1 MAISQP
7 DQFIALLGGGQLG
20 KMLLAEARRMDLSV
34 HSMDPDHMA
43 PCRLGSHRFVQGDF
57 TDYHQVMDFSQGA
70 TAVVIEIESVNV
82 KALEDL
88 EAQGIPTFPSAKA
101 LRLIQNKIKQKT
113 FYRDQGIPTSD
124 FQVHANHASLQSAI
138 AEYQLTMPFVWK
150 LAEGGYDGFGV
161 AMINKASD
169 MDDLPDL
176 PCITEAAVEIDKE
189 IAVVIVRDRHGNT
202 EAFPPVEM
210 AFHPTA
216 NQVEFV
222 VCPTSL
228 SDQANQQAVQLAK
241 QCAEAFNSP
250 GLLAVELFL
259 TKSGDWLVNEVAPRP
274 HNSGHLTIEACPSS
288 QFEQLLR
295 VAFDLPMG
303 SCALQSAAAM
313 ANLVGA
319 ANHQGDVMYQGLDQ
333 ALVVPG
339 SSIHIYGKSQTRPFR
354 KMGHVTATGKDPK
367 QAMQRAAAVR
377 DAISVEAKPSDLLT

>member
-138 AEYQLTMPFVWK
+138 AEDQLTMPFVWK

-169 MDDLPDL
+169 IDNLPDL

-216 NQVEFV
+216 NQVE
-222 VCPTSL
+222 
-228 SDQANQQAVQLAK
+228 
-241 QCAEAFNSP
+241 
-250 GLLAVELFL
+250 
-259 TKSGDWLVNEVAPRP
+259 
-274 HNSGHLTIEACPSS
+274 
-288 QFEQLLR
+288 
-295 VAFDLPMG
+295 
-303 SCALQSAAAM
+303 
-313 ANLVGA
+313 
-319 ANHQGDVMYQGLDQ
+319 
-333 ALVVPG
+333 
-339 SSIHIYGKSQTRPFR
+339 
-354 KMGHVTATGKDPK
+354 
-367 QAMQRAAAVR
+367 
-377 DAISVEAKPSDLLT
+377 